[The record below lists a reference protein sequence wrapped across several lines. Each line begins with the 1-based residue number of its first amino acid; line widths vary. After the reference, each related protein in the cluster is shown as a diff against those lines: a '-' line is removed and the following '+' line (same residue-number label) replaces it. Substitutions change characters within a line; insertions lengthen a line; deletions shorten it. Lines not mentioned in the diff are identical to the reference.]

1 MSCTG
6 FCSKNTQLYSPTIW
20 TESELGSLS
29 QKEHCTSRINDNFEV
44 VTEALRVL
52 RKLHPKTLNRNWAK
66 KGTWTQKSRNTER
79 WITTTPN
86 LTYFIQLCALHST
99 GNAFSHN
106 VNWVRS
112 TFTFR
117 QRSVSLT
124 VHWQLRDR
132 NWSISCTQRTWSRIA
147 IHKLT
152 KKLHLNTEK
161 SQFTNT
167 QHKDPERY
175 WIFRAKRSIK
185 TSPNLIYFSQLCS
198 AFYIPLTPV
207 IVKKVSRYT
216 TTQLYSPTMWTEPDL
231 GSISHKV

>member
-1 MSCTG
+1 MKG
-6 FCSKNTQLYSPTIW
+6 EN
-20 TESELGSLS
+20 G
-29 QKEHCTSRINDNFEV
+29 R
-44 VTEALRVL
+44 L
-52 RKLHPKTLNRNWAK
+52 RKQECFSSLLFSFTLCSESSQLHTPCLA
-66 KGTWTQKSRNTER
+66 
-79 WITTTPN
+79 TTKVGSFPDM
-86 LTYFIQLCALHST
+86 AVHS
-99 GNAFSHN
+99 H
-106 VNWVRS
+106 
-112 TFTFR
+112 
-117 QRSVSLT
+117 
-124 VHWQLRDR
+124 
-132 NWSISCTQRTWSRIA
+132 ITQRTWSRIA

-161 SQFTNT
+161 SQCTNT